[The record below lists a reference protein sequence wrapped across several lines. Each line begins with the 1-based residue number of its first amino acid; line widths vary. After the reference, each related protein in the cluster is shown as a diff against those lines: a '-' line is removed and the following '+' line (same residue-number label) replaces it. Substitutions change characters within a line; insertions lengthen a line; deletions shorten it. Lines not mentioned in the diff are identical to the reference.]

1 MNEPGHVDDIEL
13 VDVRKSR
20 KAQHKYDALFTVTI
34 DGKKHKYVVSFGATG
49 FVDYTLLPSATEE
62 ERAYARKKRK
72 LYIGRHIKKESEL
85 WENSPMSK
93 ASLSRWILWGDSQ
106 DIQENIKAFKERF
119 KV

>member
-1 MNEPGHVDDIEL
+1 MDEPGHVDDIEL
-13 VDVRKSR
+13 IDVRKSR
-20 KAQHKYDALFTVTI
+20 KAQHKYDAIFQVII
-34 DGKKHKYVVSFGATG
+34 DGKKQKDTVSFGATG
-49 FVDYTLLPSATEE
+49 FVDYTLLPSSTEE

-85 WENSPMSK
+85 WEKSPMSK

-106 DIQENIKAFKERF
+106 NIEDNIRAFKDKF